1 MKNGY
6 KISWTR
12 NATTE
17 LEHTI
22 SYLEK
27 NFSDSVIR
35 RLVQKLESI
44 ITIISENPELYP
56 SSHELSNIRKVVIL
70 KFNTMYYTVRN
81 DEIIILS
88 FFSNRKD
95 KSKLEL

>member
-6 KISWTR
+6 KVSWTN
-12 NATTE
+12 NAKAE
-17 LEHTI
+17 LEDTI

-27 NFSDSVIR
+27 SFPDSVIR
-35 RLVQKLESI
+35 RLVQKLEHI
-44 ITIISENPELYP
+44 LTLIADKLELYL
-56 SSHELSNIRKVVIL
+56 SSQELPHIRRAVIL
-70 KFNTMYYTVRN
+70 KYNTMYYTVKD

-95 KSKLEL
+95 KNKLEL